1 MDRPTPRQLEAFDAI
16 ARTGSVAAAARDLGL
31 TRDAVDEAVRT
42 LESNLGVALFA
53 PGEGDDLHLSAHGEA
68 ALPGALRILAES
80 DALLAAV
87 ESVPGGG
94 ASIVMGT
101 HPSIFALLKQELAAF
116 EDEFPDRPLSMDFD
130 CFIVEQVALAFSE
143 GRTDLALFYA
153 LGETRSFVSHKL
165 WNEGWSLFVGR
176 SHPLASRQ
184 VVRLEDIAQEAL
196 LLSSPTNRLRL
207 LLDTCLVQGG
217 LGNLQVAAELED
229 HARLVQR
236 CRAGEG
242 ILPLFGPTAA
252 QTAVMP
258 GIRRLAYAGRIPAI
272 EVRCA
277 VRPKAEADES
287 VQALAEIIRRGT
299 ESI

>member
-1 MDRPTPRQLEAFDAI
+1 
-16 ARTGSVAAAARDLGL
+16 
-31 TRDAVDEAVRT
+31 
-42 LESNLGVALFA
+42 
-53 PGEGDDLHLSAHGEA
+53 
-68 ALPGALRILAES
+68 
-80 DALLAAV
+80 LLAAV
-87 ESVPGGG
+87 ESVRGAAA
-94 ASIVMGT
+94 ASIVIGT

-143 GRTDLALFYA
+143 GRADLALFYA
-153 LGETRSFVSHKL
+153 LGETRSVASQKL
-165 WNEGWSLFVGR
+165 WSEGWSLFVGR
-176 SHPLASRQ
+176 THPLASRQ

-217 LGNLQVAAELED
+217 LGNLQVAAELDD
-229 HARLVQR
+229 HAGLVQR

-258 GIRRLAYAGRIPAI
+258 GIRRLAYAGRIPPI
-272 EVRCA
+272 DVRCA
-277 VRPKAEADES
+277 VHPKSEADES